1 MLVDD
6 ALRAADVV
14 RSFEGP
20 IVDVGSGGGSPGI
33 PLASALP
40 DREVT
45 LLEAERRKCD
55 FLEQWAPPNVRVVW
69 GRAEEQGVDT
79 YGVALAK
86 ALAQPPTAV
95 EWCLPLVRP
104 GGAVVLWLGPSAD
117 LSAVAR
123 VAEQVGGAEPEDR
136 DGLVV
141 IRKLVSTPAGFPRRI
156 GVAKKRPL
164 A

>member
-1 MLVDD
+1 MLLDD
-6 ALRAADVV
+6 ALRALELV
-14 RSFEGP
+14 RARDGD

-33 PLASALP
+33 PLALALP
-40 DREVT
+40 ERAFT
-45 LLEAERRKCD
+45 LVEAERRKAD
-55 FLEQWAPPNVRVVW
+55 FLREHAPANVSVVW
-69 GRAEEQGVDT
+69 GRVEEQPVDA

-95 EWCLPLVRP
+95 EWVVPLVRP
-104 GGAVVLWLGPSAD
+104 GGVAVFWFGPSAD
-117 LSAVAR
+117 LDAVAR
-123 VAEQVGGAEPEDR
+123 VAARVGGGEPEVR

-141 IRKLVSTPAGFPRRI
+141 VPKLEPTPAGFPRRV

>member
-1 MLVDD
+1 MLLDD

-14 RSFEGP
+14 RSLDGP
-20 IVDVGSGGGSPGI
+20 IVDIGSGGGSPGI
-33 PLASALP
+33 PLAFALP
-40 DREVT
+40 EREVT

-55 FLEQWAPPNVRVVW
+55 FLEQWAPPNARVVW
-69 GRAEEQGVDT
+69 GRAEEQETDA

-95 EWCLPLVRP
+95 EWALPLVRP
-104 GGAVVLWLGPSAD
+104 GGSAVLWLGPSAD
-117 LSAVAR
+117 LAAVAR
-123 VAEQVGGAEPEDR
+123 VSARLGGGPPEER

-141 IRKLVSTPAGFPRRI
+141 VPKLEPTPAGFPRRV

-164 A
+164 G